1 MESYP
6 VLWWYGYKCYLF
18 DKYNHLFMSENLL
31 LKQVNIC
38 KLILLALMWIQSDE
52 DSQNQLTP
60 DYSSP
65 LRVENLTWLGE
76 TYVEEDVEHFCDVS
90 NTVRIGVWGEI
101 LELKLVDLI
110 ADLPTCLHDASW
122 YALLAINMMLVD
134 NELDGVYVHP
144 RDRYFARAIALEN
157 LAQLGD
163 FYLAKGHPY
172 LDFPLSLEEAK
183 SLLPVDRKQELEV
196 ELEKFIIDTYED
208 DFEDDAPDISQFSPI
223 YLKEILKDFF
233 ADSDWR
239 GDLNLE
245 AVAQLQEKYGA
256 KYSQAAYSVQTEGY
270 ERWGYTLVFLKQF
283 IGLDSSFIESKSD
296 LFVEDESQETDL
308 PEYFRIKSHLA
319 RWQDRKV
326 VLPRLVHTLVYFL
339 LVGEN
344 YHPSHMSDL
353 MRIPASERVISSLQA
368 CLGVAAYRSGYYM
381 AATKIPESEVGRN
394 WLLEKA
400 FPNLRDFY
408 QTGQLSG
415 KQ

>member
-1 MESYP
+1 
-6 VLWWYGYKCYLF
+6 
-18 DKYNHLFMSENLL
+18 MSEYLL
-31 LKQVNIC
+31 LKRVNIC

-52 DSQNQLTP
+52 DSQSQLAP

-65 LRVENLTWLGE
+65 LQVENLTWLGE
-76 TYVEEDVEHFCDVS
+76 TYVGEDVEHFCDVS

-101 LELKLVDLI
+101 LEQKLVDLI

-122 YALLAINMMLVD
+122 YALLAITMMLVD
-134 NELDGVYVHP
+134 KELDRVYVHQQ
-144 RDRYFARAIALEN
+144 DECFARAIALES
-157 LAQLGD
+157 LAELSD
-163 FYLAKGHPY
+163 SYLAKGHPY

-196 ELEKFIIDTYED
+196 ELEKFIINTYKDDFEH
-208 DFEDDAPDISQFSPI
+208 DFEDDAPHISQFPRD

-233 ADSDWR
+233 ANSDWR
-239 GDLNLE
+239 GDINQE
-245 AVAQLQEKYGA
+245 AVAQLQEKYGP

-326 VLPRLVHTLVYFL
+326 VLPQLVQTLVYFL

-353 MRIPASERVISSLQA
+353 MRIPASSRVISSLQA

-394 WLLEKA
+394 WLLDKA

-408 QTGQLSG
+408 QCGQLAG
-415 KQ
+415 KDIKIGL